1 MPTVPMLPQGGS
13 ISSSGVPTDPMNFL
27 IAAADMHKNGQ
38 LPSQAATPQRSM
50 PKGQSMNL
58 PVTSHRAKKNI
69 KVIK

>member
-1 MPTVPMLPQGGS
+1 
-13 ISSSGVPTDPMNFL
+13 MNFL

-38 LPSQAATPQRSM
+38 LPSQAATSQRSI